1 MFFFSNAGSEEIYLS
16 SADLMH
22 RNMNRRVET
31 VFPIE
36 DVQLRRRIREEIL
49 ENALADN
56 TKIRWLQSDGT
67 YRRAEPAGTLPH
79 NFQEDLMLKYQ
90 SR

>member
-1 MFFFSNAGSEEIYLS
+1 MAVPKKCILS

-31 VFPIE
+31 VFPMS
-36 DVQLRRRIREEIL
+36 DPQQRQRIREEIL

-56 TKIRWLQSDGT
+56 TKIRWLQPDST
-67 YRRAEPAGTLPH
+67 YRRPQTAGVPH
-79 NFQEDLMLKYQ
+79 NFQDNLMLKYQ
-90 SR
+90 APPKS